1 LRLNLKK
8 WQSRALRLIASAA
21 LLGGIFWFIPFTDVI
36 AALRSVKL
44 GYAMAALGVMLLT
57 AYIDALALWLPLDRA
72 RVPGTRWSV
81 FKIKM
86 ITRFYGQ
93 FLPSE
98 LMASVLKM
106 HRLAGP
112 TKQWGEVAA
121 ALAFCRL
128 VSMLV
133 LVLLG
138 FCLWAIEMPGGAG
151 RWAGYLLAAMA
162 AALLGAHFVVA
173 SHSANRIVQRLFSMR
188 GFGWLR
194 GKFYDKAM
202 SVAQTTVDSYR
213 LFGNTMIPI
222 IFMALSRHVLGI
234 ISFMLT
240 ALSLDIHLSFL
251 TIGWIR
257 VVIHALLML
266 PISVAGFGV
275 REGSLVVLLQEYAVS
290 PNDAVALA
298 FLLFALALLANSIG
312 GLFEIRNLLAP
323 TPIAGGPRSSVE

>member
-1 LRLNLKK
+1 VALRKAHTK
-8 WQSRALRLIASAA
+8 ALRLIASAA
-21 LLGGIFWFIPFTDVI
+21 LLTATFWFIPITEVI
-36 AALRSVKL
+36 EALKSVKF
-44 GYAMAALGVMLLT
+44 GYAAAAISVMMLT
-57 AYIDALALWLPLDRA
+57 AYLDALALWLPLNRVS
-72 RVPGTRWSV
+72 VPGSKWSV

-98 LMASVLKM
+98 LMASAVKM

-138 FCLWAIEMPGGAG
+138 FILWAFEMPTGPG
-151 RWAGYLLAAMA
+151 RWAGFLLAGMG
-162 AALLGAHFVVA
+162 AALLTAHFAVA
-173 SHSANRIVQRLFSMR
+173 SHTANRLAQRLFNMR
-188 GFGWLR
+188 GAGWLK
-194 GKFYDKAM
+194 GKFYNKVM

-213 LFGNTMIPI
+213 LFGSTTVPI
-222 IFMALSRHVLGI
+222 IFLALSRHILGI
-234 ISFMLT
+234 VSFGLT

-257 VVIHALLML
+257 VVIHSLLML

-275 REGSLVVLLQEYAVS
+275 REGTLVVLLQEYAVS
-290 PNDAVALA
+290 PNEAVALA
-298 FLLFALALLANSIG
+298 FLLFTLTVLANSIG
-312 GLFEIRNLLAP
+312 GVFEIKNLLAP
-323 TPIAGGPRSSVE
+323 RRIDNEARSNIE